1 MNTCDPIDILAR
13 TIWAEARGEPK
24 GGMEAV
30 ASVILNRARN
40 PRWWGKDIVSVC
52 LCPRQFSCWNKDD
65 PNCPKLQAVDGS
77 DPDFVRALAIADKAV
92 NGKLSDPTGNAD
104 SYADLRACHPD
115 WAATH
120 PPVCQIGGH
129 TFFRL
134 ELAAP
139 AQAA

>member
-1 MNTCDPIDILAR
+1 
-13 TIWAEARGEPK
+13 
-24 GGMEAV
+24 
-30 ASVILNRARN
+30 
-40 PRWWGKDIVSVC
+40 VSVC

-92 NGKLSDPTGNAD
+92 NGRLPDTTGGAD
-104 SYADLRACHPD
+104 SYADLRVCHPD
-115 WAATH
+115 WAAAH
-120 PPVCQIGGH
+120 PPVCQIGSH